1 MTIEEA
7 QERMREYGKKAEEH
21 PEKADIYREYI
32 KNLSNYVYNKI
43 SAMSQEEFT
52 EYVHK
57 NMPKTE
63 KTDQADIEKALNELA
78 NDTETA
84 GNPENEVQGT
94 ISGDSSST
102 TNEESGDDE
111 TVGRELSDIH
121 EERTVSQSDLLV
133 ERPDSSPTVMDEY
146 VSFTEE

>member
-1 MTIEEA
+1 
-7 QERMREYGKKAEEH
+7 
-21 PEKADIYREYI
+21 
-32 KNLSNYVYNKI
+32 
-43 SAMSQEEFT
+43 
-52 EYVHK
+52 
-57 NMPKTE
+57 MPKTE